1 MSHPIDVLLN
11 RLEGVKETSAGR
23 YKARCPAHDDK
34 SPSLSLA
41 DDNGKILVH
50 CFAGCEPLEIMA
62 AVDLTLADLFDKPLG
77 HLGKP
82 VPIRGRYDY
91 RALLKAALTES
102 QAILMAGNQIAEGR
116 PLSAVDKRRLCQ
128 AIERVESFAEVAE

>member
-62 AVDLTLADLFDKPLG
+62 AVDLTLADLFEKPLY

-82 VPIRGRYDY
+82 IPKRDRWDARASLKELSDESVVVLIAATDLLQQKPLTQDDY
-91 RALLKAALTES
+91 KRLRVAADR
-102 QAILMAGNQIAEGR
+102 IAR
-116 PLSAVDKRRLCQ
+116 
-128 AIERVESFAEVAE
+128 IMEVTA